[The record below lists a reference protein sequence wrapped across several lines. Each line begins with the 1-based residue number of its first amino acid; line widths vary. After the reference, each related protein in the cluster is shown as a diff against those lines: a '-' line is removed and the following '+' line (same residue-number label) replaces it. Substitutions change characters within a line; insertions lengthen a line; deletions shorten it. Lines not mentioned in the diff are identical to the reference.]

1 MNSNVL
7 INQTLVDKFESISQ
21 DIKVYIN
28 TNGMIYESM
37 PDKSKESFRTID
49 PEDLLEICEIRKKL
63 KKITDKLKNNL

>member
-37 PDKSKESFRTID
+37 PNKAKESFRTID
-49 PEDLLEICEIRKKL
+49 PEDLLEISEIRKKL
-63 KKITDKLKNNL
+63 KRITDKLKNNL